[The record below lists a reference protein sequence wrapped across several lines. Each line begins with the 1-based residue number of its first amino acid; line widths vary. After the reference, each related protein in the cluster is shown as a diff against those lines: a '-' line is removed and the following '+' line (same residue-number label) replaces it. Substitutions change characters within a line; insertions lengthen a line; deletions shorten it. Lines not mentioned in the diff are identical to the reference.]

1 MSRGDRRPPPCAL
14 SSDYGDESAARPDDG
29 ASARAYGRPMTPS
42 GSTSDTLSHTFDSPA
57 FEDAKV
63 LDAMRLGV
71 ITCCPDA
78 SLREIARVLA
88 TYRVH
93 SVVISETEGDRP
105 WGIVTD
111 IDLAG
116 AADKDLDKVT
126 ARDISRGRL
135 VTVSADEDLGHA
147 ARLMAEHA
155 VAHLVVVQPHSGQPV
170 GVLSTLDLAGVLA
183 WGGMA

>member
-1 MSRGDRRPPPCAL
+1 MS
-14 SSDYGDESAARPDDG
+14 
-29 ASARAYGRPMTPS
+29 PS
-42 GSTSDTLSHTFDSPA
+42 GSVSDTLSHTFYAPA
-57 FEDAKV
+57 FENATV

-71 ITCCPDA
+71 ISCSPDS

-93 SVVISETEGDRP
+93 SVVISDTEGDRP

-111 IDLAG
+111 IDLAA
-116 AADKDLDKVT
+116 AADKDLDKVR
-126 ARDISRGRL
+126 ARDIWRGEL
-135 VTVSADEDLGHA
+135 VTVTADDELGRA
-147 ARLMAEHA
+147 ARLMADHA